1 MNFLKAVKPEI
12 LWRYVQYSLITK
24 TADALG
30 LSKAEGQRSTP
41 LFYPSFEKLNFPRA
55 TCTFRERANNNSK
68 QWPMFG
74 TKLSKQHMLV
84 VPELSRGPKPA
95 WVT

>member
-68 QWPMFG
+68 QCTGRAMAWRYR
-74 TKLSKQHMLV
+74 KAVS
-84 VPELSRGPKPA
+84 PKNL
-95 WVT
+95 